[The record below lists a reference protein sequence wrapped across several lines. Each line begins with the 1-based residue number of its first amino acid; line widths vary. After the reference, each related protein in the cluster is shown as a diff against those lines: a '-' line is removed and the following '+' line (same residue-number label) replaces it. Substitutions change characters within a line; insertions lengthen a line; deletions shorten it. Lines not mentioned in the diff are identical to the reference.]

1 MVAVLTVLGLGV
13 TGLALRTVVQ
23 HRVDSDAADE
33 INQTLTAF
41 RDLAD
46 TGTDPATGGRYTD
59 ADVLLDAFLERALP
73 PSGQG
78 LVAVRRDG
86 EVESSGASA
95 VRSRAAVLARDA
107 ADAPQTADA
116 DMTRTSV
123 DGRTFAV
130 AAVAAP
136 DDTGTGYLVVAHDQ
150 RASLETV
157 DGLVRTFMLVSLA
170 VLVLVI
176 ALAWSTAG
184 RVLLPLRRLSA
195 TAELISASDLTSRV
209 PESGTDD
216 VASLQRTVNAMLD
229 RLERAFASQRG
240 LLDDVGHELRT
251 PLTVLRGHLEI
262 LDSHQPVQVDRTRE
276 LLLDEVSRM
285 SRLVEDLLLLAQT
298 QRPDFLRRAPIRL
311 DQLVDDVVSK
321 AEVMALRTWVRA
333 SRSTATVR
341 LDDEVVT
348 QALLQLVDNAVRHTA
363 DGGRIEIGADLA
375 HDTVRLWVHDD
386 GPGVAAEDRDVVF
399 QRFGRGRRDREE
411 SDDTGH
417 HGLGLSIVA
426 AIADGHGGHVELDPE
441 AAGARFVLVLPTT
454 EPGESRRGP
463 A

>member
-13 TGLALRTVVQ
+13 IGLALRTVVQ
-23 HRVDSDAADE
+23 HRVDSDAASE

-41 RDLAD
+41 RDLAAR
-46 TGTDPATGGRYTD
+46 GTDPATGDRYTD
-59 ADVLLDAFLERALP
+59 ADVLLDAFLDRALP

-78 LVAVRRDG
+78 LVAVHRDG
-86 EVESSGASA
+86 SVRSSGDRA
-95 VRSRAAVLARDA
+95 VRDQAPALSRRAQ
-107 ADAPQTADA
+107 DAPRSADA
-116 DMTRTSV
+116 DMTRTSLQ
-123 DGRTFAV
+123 GRTYAV

-136 DDTGTGYLVVAHDQ
+136 DATGSGYLVVAHDQ
-150 RASLETV
+150 ATSATTV
-157 DGLVRTFMLVSLA
+157 DDLVRTFVLVSLA

-184 RVLLPLRRLSA
+184 RVLLPLRRLRA
-195 TAELISASDLTSRV
+195 TAELIGASDLTSRV

-262 LDSHQPVQVDRTRE
+262 LDAHQPSKVDRTRE
-276 LLLDEVSRM
+276 LLLDEVARM

-298 QRPDFLRRAPIRL
+298 QRPDFLRRVPVRL
-311 DQLVDDVVSK
+311 DRLVDDVVSK
-321 AEVMALRTWVRA
+321 AEVMAPRTWVRA
-333 SRSTATVR
+333 ARSTSTVE

-363 DGGRIEIGADLA
+363 DGGRIEIGAAQD
-375 HDTVRLWVHDD
+375 HDAVRLWVHDD

-426 AIADGHGGHVELDPE
+426 AIAAGHGGHVELDPDAE
-441 AAGARFVLVLPTT
+441 GARFVLVLPAP
-454 EPGESRRGP
+454 ERGETRRGP

>member
-1 MVAVLTVLGLGV
+1 MVAVLTILGLSV
-13 TGLALRTVVQ
+13 TVLALRTVVQ

-41 RDLAD
+41 RGLAE
-46 TGTDPATGGRYTD
+46 TGTDPATGRRYTD
-59 ADVLLDAFLERALP
+59 SDVLLDAFLERAIP

-78 LVAVRRDG
+78 LVAVHRDG
-86 EVESSGASA
+86 SVRLSGDPA
-95 VRSRAAVLARDA
+95 VRSRAAALAAGA

-116 DMTRTSV
+116 EMTLTTLA
-123 DGRTFAV
+123 GRTFAV

-136 DDTGTGYLVVAHDQ
+136 DDSGTGYLVVAHDQ
-150 RASLETV
+150 AASGKTV
-157 DGLVRTFMLVSLA
+157 DSLVRTSLLVSLA
-170 VLVLVI
+170 VLVLVV

-195 TAELISASDLTSRV
+195 TAELIGASDLTSRV

-262 LDSHQPVQVDRTRE
+262 LDSHQPAQVDRTRA
-276 LLLDEVSRM
+276 LLLDEVARM
-285 SRLVEDLLLLAQT
+285 TRLVEDLLLLAQT
-298 QRPDFLRRAPIRL
+298 QRPDFLRRRPVRL

-321 AEVMALRTWVRA
+321 AEVMAQRAWVRA
-333 SRSTATVR
+333 SRSTATVQ

-348 QALLQLVDNAVRHTA
+348 QALLQLVDNAVRHTT
-363 DGGRIEIGADLA
+363 DGDRIEIGAD
-375 HDTVRLWVHDD
+375 HGRESVHLWVHDD
-386 GPGVAAEDRDVVF
+386 GPGVAVEDREVVF
-399 QRFGRGRRDREE
+399 QRFGRGRRDRED
-411 SDDTGH
+411 SADTGH

-426 AIADGHGGHVELDPE
+426 AIAAGHGGHMELDHD
-441 AAGARFVLVLPTT
+441 ATGARFVLVLPTA
-454 EPGESRRGP
+454 EVRESPRGT